1 MKDTVLVIGGNG
13 FIGKNLLRH
22 LCNIPKYNVIAGCR
36 TEPLYKVSGVNYKTI
51 DLLDAKNLSRILRGV
66 DVVIH
71 LAGQNITANT
81 SDNDRKA
88 QIRSVEFLNISVARV
103 LARSDIKKLIWLSST
118 TGYPAS
124 RSPLL
129 EDDFHRSLPHER
141 YLAVGSMYRSLETMF
156 DDNLRLDQCIITLRP
171 SAIYGEHTNYT
182 ALAPHILTTL
192 IKTLTGSNM
201 SGKIVYADPTEARD
215 WLFAG
220 DLALAI
226 EKSVSLQNKRI
237 ALNVGFGKVSTML
250 QVHKELISVLGLD
263 GQVKVEAKNFSKSE
277 PLVRAINVSKSIE
290 LLGTYAKTGLRKGI
304 KLTVDDYVSLKK

>member
-1 MKDTVLVIGGNG
+1 MKTTVLVTGGNG
-13 FIGKNLLRH
+13 FIGKNLLRY

-51 DLLDAKNLSRILRGV
+51 DLLDTRNLFRILRGV

-88 QIRSVEFLNISVARV
+88 QMRLVEFLNSSVARA
-103 LARSDIKKLIWLSST
+103 LAYSDVKKLIWLSST
-118 TGYPAS
+118 TGYPSS

-156 DDNLRLDQCIITLRP
+156 DDSLRLDQCVITLRP
-171 SAIYGEHTNYT
+171 SAIYGKYTNYA
-182 ALAPHILTTL
+182 ALAPHVLTTL
-192 IKTLTGSNM
+192 IKTLAGSDV
-201 SGKIVYADPTEARD
+201 SGKIIYADPTESRD
-215 WLFAG
+215 WLYAG

-226 EKSVSLQNKRI
+226 EKSVGLKNKRI
-237 ALNVGFGKVSTML
+237 ALNVGLGQVSTML
-250 QVHKELISVLGLD
+250 ELHKELISVLGLD

-277 PLVRAINVSKSIE
+277 PLVRAINVSKSIK
-290 LLGTYAKTGLRKGI
+290 LLGAYAKTGLRKGMT
-304 KLTVDDYVSLKK
+304 LTVDDFVSLKK